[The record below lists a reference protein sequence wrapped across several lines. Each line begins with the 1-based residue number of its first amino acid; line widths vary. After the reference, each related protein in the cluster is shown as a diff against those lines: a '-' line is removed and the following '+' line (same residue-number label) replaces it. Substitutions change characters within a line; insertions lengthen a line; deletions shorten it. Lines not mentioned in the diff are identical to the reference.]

1 VRARRFIAAMLSF
14 AFLLGTRASFGDSAK
29 KDCPLINVKELA
41 PGIMVE
47 MRYATTNNF
56 TGKQLY
62 PVADECLLC
71 EPAAERLARVQKDL
85 EKKGLGLK
93 VWDCY
98 RPVSVQQKLWDVV
111 PDPRYVADPKTGSR
125 HNRGASVDLTLVD
138 SHGKELTMPTGFDD
152 FSERAHRTFMDLP
165 AEALKN
171 RALLQSAMEQEGFI
185 GLPSEWWHFDE
196 PSWGNF
202 ALRDEPLGSSSL
214 HADINVNIRQLIVV
228 TSKSWQ
234 DTTGRLQ
241 RYEKKNGAWVKVGD
255 AWTVSLGLNGMA
267 WGRGLRSGDSGPRK
281 KEGDNTAPAGM
292 FRIGKAYGYD
302 AALPSGSQ
310 WPYQQ
315 VDETWRCIDDPASAC
330 YNKIFAVDASV
341 KKDWSSAEL
350 MRRSDHLYKWVLN
363 VEQNQPSKAGAGSC
377 IFLHVWRKPL
387 SSTEGCTAMPEE
399 KMVELLQWLRPELEP
414 HLVQLPEEEYRANKR
429 NWELP

>member
-1 VRARRFIAAMLSF
+1 MGINSSLN
-14 AFLLGTRASFGDSAK
+14 GQEQKDS
-29 KDCPLINVKELA
+29 PLINIKTLA
-41 PGIMVE
+41 PDIVVE

-56 TGKQLY
+56 TGKKLY

-71 EPAAERLARVQKDL
+71 EPAAERLARVQNNL

-98 RPVSVQQKLWDVV
+98 RPLSVQQKLWDVV

-125 HNRGASVDLTLVD
+125 HNRGASVDLTLID
-138 SHGKELTMPTGFDD
+138 AQGHELTMPTGFDD

-165 AEALKN
+165 ADALKN

-196 PSWGNF
+196 PQWGNF
-202 ALRDEPLGSSSL
+202 ALRDEPLGSSAL
-214 HADINVNIRQLIVV
+214 HADINVNIQQLLVV
-228 TSKSWQ
+228 TSKSWA
-234 DTTGRLQ
+234 DTTGQLQ
-241 RYEKKNGAWVKVGD
+241 RYEKKNGEWQKVGEP
-255 AWTVSLGLNGMA
+255 WVVSLGLKGMA
-267 WGRGLRSGDSGPRK
+267 WGRGLRSNDGGGPKK

-292 FRIGKAYGYD
+292 FRIGKAYGYE
-302 AALPSGSQ
+302 AALPSGSV

-330 YNKIFAVDASV
+330 YNKIFAVSPSV

-363 VEQNQPSKAGAGSC
+363 IEQNQPAVAGAGSC

-387 SSTEGCTAMPEE
+387 SGTEGCTAMPEE
-399 KMVELLQWLRPELEP
+399 KMVELLTWLRPELEP
-414 HLVQLPEEEYRANKR
+414 HLVQMPEEEYKAKKAE
-429 NWELP
+429 WKLP